1 MRNIRLLMSYDGTG
15 YHGFQRQPEFHG
27 PTVQGMIETIWKE
40 LVGEEMTVNTAGRTD
55 TGVHAT
61 GQVINF
67 RTEARIPEDKIPKA
81 FNSLLPRD
89 IRILEAQ
96 TVPQDF
102 HARFSTRWKRYDYFI
117 DNRPIADV
125 FNRLYTLHE
134 PIPLQVDL
142 MKCAAR
148 LLEGKH
154 NFKAFSAAGGVSKT
168 FVRMLYVC
176 RIQEK
181 EGLLRITCIGDG
193 FLYNMVRIIAGT
205 LISVG
210 KGKIQAESIPDIL
223 LSEDRKRAGVTARAS
238 GLTLSHVHYGDES
251 PFVVYP
257 EFCPIEKNSNH

>member
-27 PTVQGMIETIWKE
+27 PTVQGTIEAIWKE
-40 LVGEEMTVNTAGRTD
+40 LVGEEVTVNTAGRTD
-55 TGVHAT
+55 TGVHAA

-67 RTEARIPEDKIPKA
+67 QTEARIPDEKIPKA

-89 IRILEAQ
+89 IRIFEAK
-96 TVPQDF
+96 TVPQEF
-102 HARFSTRWKRYDYFI
+102 HARFSARWKRYDYVI

-125 FNRLYTLHE
+125 FKRLYTLHE
-134 PIPLQVDL
+134 PIPLEISS
-142 MKCAAR
+142 MKRAAQF
-148 LLEGKH
+148 LEGKH

-168 FVRMLYVC
+168 FVRTLYVC
-176 RIQEK
+176 RIQEN

-210 KGKIQAESIPDIL
+210 KGRIPAETIPDIL
-223 LSEDRKRAGVTARAS
+223 LSEDRKRAGVTARAL
-238 GLTLSHVHYGDES
+238 GLTLSYVHYGEES
-251 PFVVYP
+251 PFEIYP
-257 EFCPIEKNSNH
+257 EYNSVYEKD